1 MDELKSVL
9 LKYRHIKNSDSSPT
23 HTIIPSENNPIIP
36 NGKNKN
42 DEKVDIRWG
51 YSLKVN
57 DDDINKFNE
66 YMHNLFFKEKINIP
80 LTESFGEKSPL
91 ILDLDMMYE
100 NVKNKERYYTNETI
114 QKVTE
119 KIWENIQYYFDTTDK
134 KSDECWITE
143 KSVPKFIEK
152 DDKLNVKDGLHII
165 FPNIIGDTKVF
176 KEFIRT
182 FSENSEMCS
191 GLTNIFRETCKH
203 GIGPSNQISNIMD
216 GNVQRWFT
224 YGCGKPILKG
234 GKSNPYLLTQ
244 VIDCKKMKIRKEIKY
259 TNQDIINKIC
269 LLNKF
274 EQNIFYKNEI
284 DKILT
289 VKLSNSNSVS
299 TFDMLNDSSEEDEDY
314 DPYFEDENLDNK
326 EAGISLMNIEL
337 ENIND
342 TVLNCLSDERAS
354 EYEQWIKVGMCLKNI
369 GGERLFQL
377 FNKFSKKSSSY
388 QGEVECRKFWDGF
401 KNSGGITRGSLEF
414 WAKLDNYEAYMEIR
428 EKNLDKKINESI
440 FRGGLH
446 DDIAEVVSGYY
457 KDQFICIDLKD
468 GWFYFNG
475 SKWIPCSKGYRLHKN
490 LSGRIKEMY
499 YKKHQKFKREKEA
512 CEANDDPGGVQMNET
527 REKAAYKIYADLK
540 NVTFNKN
547 IMDACKLKFYVE
559 KVMEKMDSDTTLI
572 GFDNCVFDL
581 EENILREGRP
591 SDYISMT
598 TKLNMP
604 INQNELPMTSKEFTE
619 KIKCRVGK
627 YTRNK
632 NNEKEWDRTK
642 WDNGDSKFYKRIYKD
657 IQKFFKQI
665 LPDTEIRKYCLRFIA
680 TRLSGDVLEQRFSIW
695 TGSGGNGKSILIDL
709 IRATM
714 GEYCINLPVT
724 LLTQKRKASNS
735 ASPEKA
741 RTLGV
746 RFCYMQEPDSGERIN
761 AGEMKE
767 LSGGDMIQA
776 RKLYSDVFEFK
787 PQFEIV
793 LMCNE
798 KPTIDDKTNGAWRR
812 VQVYPFVSRFVDDK
826 SIINEKN
833 NVYPRDKKL
842 TKKLESWPIIFMSML
857 LNEWVEMGGEVDEDN
872 IPDKIRMET
881 DNYKNQNDVL
891 GNWISQDLIE
901 YSVEDG
907 DELTTFAELFG
918 SFDTWYQENYSN
930 GKLDKI
936 DIKNRLID
944 WQTKSKWGFAD
955 GINGDIRYPKFNL
968 KPREEQ

>member
-1 MDELKSVL
+1 MDELKNVL
-9 LKYRHIKNSDSSPT
+9 YKYKHDKNSDSSPT
-23 HTIIPSENNPIIP
+23 HTIIPNDKSKIP
-36 NGKNKN
+36 
-42 DEKVDIRWG
+42 EIRFG
-51 YSLKVN
+51 YSLTVN
-57 DDDINKFNE
+57 DNDINEFNE
-66 YMHNLFFKEKINIP
+66 YMNNLFFKEKVNIP

-100 NVKNKERYYTNETI
+100 NAKNKDRYYTNETI
-114 QKVTE
+114 EKITE
-119 KIWENIQYYFDTTDK
+119 KIWENINYYFETNDK
-134 KSDECWITE
+134 NSDECWITE
-143 KSVPKFIEK
+143 KQNPKYIEK
-152 DDKLNVKDGLHII
+152 DDILKVKDGLHII

-182 FSENSEMCS
+182 FSENDELSNDLEK
-191 GLTNIFRETCKH
+191 IFKETCKYNS
-203 GIGPSNQISNIMD
+203 GPSNSISKIMD

-224 YGCGKPILKG
+224 YGCGKEY
-234 GKSNPYLLTQ
+234 PYLLTQ
-244 VIDCKKMKIRKEIKY
+244 IIDCKKMKKRKEINY
-259 TNQDIINKIC
+259 TNKDITKKIC

-274 EQNIFYKNEI
+274 EQNINYKNEI
-284 DKILT
+284 DNILR

-299 TFDMLNDSSEEDEDY
+299 TFDMLNVESSDEDDDY
-314 DPYFEDENLDNK
+314 DPYFEEENSDEK
-326 EAGISLMNIEL
+326 EASISLMKMEL
-337 ENIND
+337 DNIND
-342 TVLNCLSDERAS
+342 IVLNCLSVERAN
-354 EYEQWIKVGMCLKNI
+354 EYEPWIKVGMCLKHI
-369 GGERLFQL
+369 GGETLFQL
-377 FNKFSKKSSSY
+377 YNKFSQKSSSY
-388 QGEVECRKFWDGF
+388 VNENECRKYWDGF
-401 KNSGGITRGSLEF
+401 KREHGTPLTIGSLHF
-414 WAKLDNYEAYMEIR
+414 WAKLDNYDAYMLIR
-428 EKNLDKKINESI
+428 EKNLKKKLEDSI
-440 FRGGLH
+440 FKGGHH
-446 DDIAEVVSGYY
+446 DDIAEVVAGYY

-468 GWFYFNG
+468 SWFYFNG

-499 YKKHQKFKREKEA
+499 YKKHQEFKRYKDE
-512 CEANDDPGGVQMNET
+512 CESNDDLGGVQMWEG
-527 REKAAYKIYADLK
+527 REKAAYKIYESLK

-547 IMDACKLKFYVE
+547 IMDSCKLKFYVE
-559 KVMEKMDSDTTLI
+559 KIMEKMDSDTTII

-581 EENILREGRP
+581 QENILREGRP

-598 TKLNMP
+598 TKLDMP
-604 INQNELPMTSKEFTE
+604 INQNELPMTAKEFSE
-619 KIKCRVGK
+619 KIKSRVGK
-627 YTRNK
+627 YYRDK
-632 NNEKEWDRTK
+632 NNNKQWDRSK
-642 WDNGDSKFYKRIYKD
+642 WDNDDTKFYKRIYRD

-680 TRLSGDVLEQRFSIW
+680 SRLSGDVLEQRFSIW

-724 LLTQKRKASNS
+724 LLTQKRKASNA

-741 RTLGV
+741 RTRGV
-746 RFCYMQEPDSGERIN
+746 RFCYMQEPDSNERIN

-812 VQVYPFVSRFVDDK
+812 VQVYPFISRFVDDK
-826 SIINEKN
+826 SIINDEN
-833 NVYPRDKKL
+833 HVYPRDKKL

-857 LNEWVEMGGEVDEDN
+857 LNEWVSMGGELDEDT

-881 DNYKNQNDVL
+881 ENYKNQNDVL
-891 GNWISQDLIE
+891 GQWISEDLIQ
-901 YSVEDG
+901 YSLEDG
-907 DELTTFAELFG
+907 DELTTFNELYG

-944 WQTKSKWGFAD
+944 WQNKSKWGFAD
-955 GINGDIRYPKFNL
+955 GINGNIRYPKFNL
-968 KPREEQ
+968 KPREEL